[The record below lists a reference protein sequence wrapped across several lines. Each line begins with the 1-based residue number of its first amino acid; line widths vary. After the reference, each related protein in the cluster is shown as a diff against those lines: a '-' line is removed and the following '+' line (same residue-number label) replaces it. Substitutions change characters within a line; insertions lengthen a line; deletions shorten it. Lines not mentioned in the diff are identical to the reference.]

1 MSVRD
6 ITRVLDTR
14 VMRDLAVVIEVPTPL
29 AVIALVLSLLLGDI
43 SSMESD
49 PDSSQGIC
57 ASLFIDA
64 L

>member
-29 AVIALVLSLLLGDI
+29 AVIALVLSLLLGNV
-43 SSMESD
+43 SSMEGD

-57 ASLFIDA
+57 ASFFIDA